1 MPVSDALVVVNDWV
15 SEFYFTSEESS
26 GTFLAAV
33 KSAVKQWETDE
44 ADDPQH
50 RSPLSRVTAERQ
62 RLLSQLIALHS
73 QANEL
78 GEQASPA
85 QRREALGT
93 VSEDAA
99 AAWRTVLGYDDLPH
113 TGAAPLRRF
122 TPGGMQEP
130 WVAVIDAVAA
140 DTAEELTSK
149 RTGLLTKPYQPEDAD
164 GEPEGDPVSSVP
176 ELLSALVS
184 EPVPPRLML
193 VLAGRLALLTSEEGW
208 PQGRYLAI
216 DLQTVTERNDT
227 KVGGELRRAVVAL
240 AAGSVAPDA
249 QGGLWWEQRQA
260 ESVRNAAGV
269 SKDLRDGVRES
280 IEIIAN
286 EVVHRRKDQGLEP
299 LPDDQAQVLAIQSL
313 RYLYRI
319 LFLLYAEASPRLG
332 ILPAGDPDYTAGY
345 SVDRLR
351 ELTLK
356 PLTTRSERG
365 THFYDS
371 LQVLFRLAQS
381 GHRPAFDPQ
390 GTQLREGLRFEGLSS
405 DLFQQHRTALI
416 DEVGLG
422 NGALQEV
429 LRRLLLTK
437 ERKGRQRGF
446 ISYVALG
453 INQLGAVYESL
464 MSYTGSFARGT
475 LVEVARHG
483 DPSDGSWVVP
493 QARIDAELAPHQ
505 VMVADDQGHEVPRT
519 YQHGEFVFRLSG
531 RQRQRSAS
539 YYSPQVLTEFTVQ
552 QGLEELLSQD
562 LTAQD
567 ILELSVCEPA
577 LGSGAFAIEAVRQLA
592 EAYLDRRQE
601 ELGERVDPEHFQAE
615 LQRTKAHIALHN
627 VYGVDLNPTAVELAE
642 VSLWLDTMVTD
653 MKAPWFGL
661 RLRSGNSLVGARHA
675 VYDREV
681 VRKATPKVRMTT
693 APREIPLTRSVDST
707 SHIFHFLLPGE
718 GWGAAG
724 SAKEIKTLAPQK
736 AKALRE
742 WAKQVQKKPTPA
754 QLKQLT
760 ALTERIDYLWGLAE
774 RRMVVAEEQSRRSL
788 EVWGADPAPG
798 GEVTRAEIEESL
810 NTPGSAY
817 QRLRLVMDAWC
828 ALWFWPVGQDDV
840 DDDTPAPPST
850 DEWLA
855 AIQDLV
861 GSTMKTAKAAEQS
874 SMELGQLEWG
884 DLDARESWFSAE
896 GTLPVERVLEQ
907 HPWLRTVRAIA
918 VEQRFFH
925 WELDFAAVFA
935 RGGFDFQVG
944 NPPWVRP
951 RPDTAALLGESD
963 PWWALI
969 DKPSEAAKKTRRANT
984 MGLPGA
990 AETLL
995 LGTGDTVALAELIGS
1010 VGEFPELAG
1019 TQPDLYRAF
1028 MMQTWRHSS
1037 SRGHSA
1043 LIHPPTHL
1051 TDAHAY
1057 PLRHSSYRRL
1067 RRHWNFI
1074 NHLKL
1079 FSEVTGLLNFSVNI
1093 YGPEQSP
1100 SFIQAVSLHHPITA
1114 TGSLMHNGDGPE
1126 PGFKNIDGDRDL
1138 TPHARRIAHI
1148 DHQELALWHHLMEG
1162 GNPEVPIDEARM
1174 VATLNRSAASVLEKL
1189 AQNPN
1194 LGSTGAQFSRGWDET
1209 FGRRDGYFEQ
1219 FWGPAASWDDVIL
1232 QGPFFHVGNPF
1243 FGSRNKTMRN
1253 KQDYSSVDLELL
1265 TANALPVTEY
1275 KPIHGVDDRGKIST
1289 ERYDRDYGSWTIPD
1303 PRRPGEQRSV
1313 PVRSQFRIMWRKM
1326 ADNTGERTLIPAI
1339 FPPGTATI
1347 SGALAIGHPQDPQRL
1362 ILTAGSMSSLLSD
1375 FLVRATVGN
1384 NIFWSAVKRL
1394 PQIPSDH
1401 PLAAAAS
1408 LRILRLNTLT
1418 EAYAP
1423 LWKDCWDP
1431 VMAQDAWTG
1440 GLERPNR
1447 PALGGVGPEWTEQIP
1462 LRIEEDRRR
1471 ALVEID
1477 AITAHVTGVSIDELC
1492 TIYRTQFGVLA
1503 KYDRGDGQLAKIYDA
1518 HGRLIPTSV
1527 RTAWNKAGRPQHGLS
1542 DEQRT
1547 YTTDSGRNLVAK
1559 EPFRILDR
1567 EADLREAYAA
1577 FAERIAGGSGN
1588 GTKD

>member
-15 SEFYFTSEESS
+15 SEFYFTSDESS

-62 RLLSQLIALHS
+62 HLLSQLIALHS

-93 VSEDAA
+93 ASEDAA
-99 AAWRTVLGYDDLPH
+99 AAWRTVLGYDDLPQ

-149 RTGLLTKPYQPEDAD
+149 TTGLLTKPYQPEDAD
-164 GEPEGDPVSSVP
+164 GQPEGDPVASVP

-240 AAGSVAPDA
+240 AADSVAPDA

-269 SKDLRDGVRES
+269 SQDLRDGVRES
-280 IEIIAN
+280 IEILAN

-299 LPDDQAQVLAIQSL
+299 LPDDQAQVLAVQSL

-405 DLFQQHRTALI
+405 DLFQARRTSLI

-464 MSYTGSFARGT
+464 MSYTGSFAHGT

-483 DPSDGSWVVP
+483 DPSNGSWVVP
-493 QARIDAELAPHQ
+493 QERIDPELAPHQ

-552 QGLEELLSQD
+552 QGLEELLNQD
-562 LTAQD
+562 LSAQE

-577 LGSGAFAIEAVRQLA
+577 LGSGAFAIEAARQLA
-592 EAYLDRRQE
+592 EAYLERRQV
-601 ELGERVDPEHFQAE
+601 ELGERIDPEQYQAE
-615 LQRTKAHIALHN
+615 LQRAKAHIALHN

-642 VSLWLDTMVTD
+642 VSLWLDTMVAD

-661 RLRSGNSLVGARHA
+661 RLRSGNSLVGARRA

-693 APREIPLTRSVDST
+693 APREIPLTRGVDGDA
-707 SHIFHFLLPGE
+707 HIFHFLLPGE

-736 AKALRE
+736 AKTLRE

-754 QLKQLT
+754 QLKELT
-760 ALTERIDYLWGLAE
+760 GLTERIDYLWSLAE
-774 RRMVVAEEQSRRSL
+774 RRMVVAEEQSRRAL
-788 EVWGADPAPG
+788 NVWGADPAPG

-840 DDDTPAPPST
+840 DDDTPAPPSS

-855 AIQDLV
+855 AIRDLV
-861 GSTMKTAKAAEQS
+861 GSTMKTAKAADQA

-884 DLDARESWFSAE
+884 DLDARESWFGTE
-896 GTLPVERVLEQ
+896 GALPVERVLEQ

-918 VEQRFFH
+918 REQRFFH
-925 WELDFAAVFA
+925 WELDFAAIFA

-951 RPDTAALLGESD
+951 DVDVDGLLGESD
-963 PWWALI
+963 PWWPLME
-969 DKPSEAAKKTRRANT
+969 KPSEPAKKARRAST
-984 MGLPGA
+984 LELPGA

-995 LGTGDTVALAELIGS
+995 LGTRDTVALGEIIGAVS
-1010 VGEFPELAG
+1010 EFPQLEN
-1019 TQPDLYRAF
+1019 TRPDLYRAF
-1028 MMQTWRHSS
+1028 MVQTWRHASP
-1037 SRGHSA
+1037 RGRTA

-1051 TDAHAY
+1051 TDARAY
-1057 PLRHSSYRRL
+1057 PLRRATYRHL
-1067 RRHWNFI
+1067 RRHWNFL
-1074 NHLKL
+1074 NELQLFTEVHHLV
-1079 FSEVTGLLNFSVNI
+1079 SYSVNI
-1093 YGPEQSP
+1093 YGPEQEP
-1100 SFIQAVSLHHPITA
+1100 DFLQAVSMYHPATA
-1114 TGSLMHNGDGPE
+1114 TGSLAHNGDGPE
-1126 PGFKNIDGDRDL
+1126 PGFKNEEGKWDQR
-1138 TPHARRIAHI
+1138 PHARRIAHV
-1148 DHQELALWHHLMEG
+1148 DRDELALWHVLMEG
-1162 GNPEVPIDEARM
+1162 GNPDVPVEETRM
-1174 VATLNRSAASVLEKL
+1174 VSTVNRSAASVLGKL
-1189 AQNPN
+1189 ASQPSIGR
-1194 LGSTGAQFSRGWDET
+1194 LEPQFSSGWNET
-1209 FGRRDGYFEQ
+1209 NARRDGYFEQ
-1219 FWGPAASWDDVIL
+1219 RWGQTESWDEVIL
-1232 QGPFFHVGNPF
+1232 QGPNFFVGNPL
-1243 FGSRNKTMRN
+1243 FGSRNSTMRGN
-1253 KQDYSSVDLELL
+1253 QDYSSVDLELL
-1265 TANALPVTEY
+1265 APDSLPVTEY
-1275 KPIHGVDDRGKIST
+1275 KPIHETDDQGQPST
-1289 ERYDRDYGSWTIPD
+1289 ERYDRAYGLWSIQDPD
-1303 PRRPGEQRSV
+1303 RPGEQRSV
-1313 PVRSQFRIMWRKM
+1313 PVRSQYRVMWRRR
-1326 ADNTGERTLIPAI
+1326 AALTGERTLISAL

-1347 SGALAIGHPQDPQRL
+1347 HGVISAGTLGKTRTVASLAAPMVSI
-1362 ILTAGSMSSLLSD
+1362 ISD
-1375 FLVRATVGN
+1375 FMVRSTVGDD
-1384 NIFWSAVKRL
+1384 IFGSAVNRL
-1394 PQIPSDH
+1394 PRIPSDH
-1401 PLAAAAS
+1401 PLAPAAI
-1408 LRILRLNTLT
+1408 LRILRLNALT

-1423 LWKDCWDP
+1423 LWADCWDP
-1431 VMAQDAWTG
+1431 SMAQDAWTG

-1447 PALGGVGPEWTEQIP
+1447 PALGDAGPQWTEQTP

-1477 AITAHVTGVSIDELC
+1477 AIMTHVTGVGIDELC

-1527 RTAWNKAGRPQHGLS
+1527 RTVWNKAGRPERGLS

-1547 YTTDSGRNLVAK
+1547 YTTDSGRTLVAK
-1559 EPFRILDR
+1559 EPFRILNR

-1577 FAERIAGGSGN
+1577 FAERLSGASGI

>member
-15 SEFYFTSEESS
+15 SEFYFTSDESS

-33 KSAVKQWETDE
+33 KSAVKQWEADE

-50 RSPLSRVTAERQ
+50 SSPLSRVTAERQ

-85 QRREALGT
+85 QRREALGAA
-93 VSEDAA
+93 SEDAA

-122 TPGGMQEP
+122 TPGGMHEP

-149 RTGLLTKPYQPEDAD
+149 RTALLTKPYQPEDAD
-164 GEPEGDPVSSVP
+164 GEPEGDPVASVP

-216 DLQTVTERNDT
+216 DLQTVAERNDT

-240 AAGSVAPDA
+240 AADSVAPDA

-269 SKDLRDGVRES
+269 SQDLRDGVRES
-280 IEIIAN
+280 IEILAN

-299 LPDDQAQVLAIQSL
+299 LPDDQAQVLAVQSL

-405 DLFQQHRTALI
+405 DLFQARRTSLI

-493 QARIDAELAPHQ
+493 QERIDAELAPHQ

-562 LTAQD
+562 LSAQE

-592 EAYLDRRQE
+592 EAYLDKRQE
-601 ELGERVDPEHFQAE
+601 ELGEKIDPEQYQAE

-642 VSLWLDTMVTD
+642 VSLWLDTMVAD

-675 VYDREV
+675 VYDREM
-681 VRKATPKVRMTT
+681 VRKATPKTRMTT
-693 APREIPLTRSVDST
+693 APREIPLTRSVDGA

-788 EVWGADPAPG
+788 EVWGADPTPG

-840 DDDTPAPPST
+840 DDDTPALPST

-861 GSTMKTAKAAEQS
+861 GSTMKTAKAADQS

-896 GTLPVERVLEQ
+896 GAMPVERVLEQ

-918 VEQRFFH
+918 KEQRFFH

-951 RPDTAALLGESD
+951 ATDSAALLGESD
-963 PWWALI
+963 PWWPLME
-969 DKPSEAAKKTRRANT
+969 KPSETARTTRRAST
-984 MGLPGA
+984 LELQGA
-990 AETLL
+990 AETLM
-995 LGTGDTVALAELIGS
+995 LGTRDTVSLAELIGAVS
-1010 VGEFPELAG
+1010 EYPQLAG

-1028 MMQTWRHSS
+1028 MVQTWRHASAHG
-1037 SRGHSA
+1037 RTA

-1051 TDAHAY
+1051 TDARAY
-1057 PLRHSSYRRL
+1057 PLRRAAYRHL
-1067 RRHWNFI
+1067 RRHWNFL
-1074 NHLKL
+1074 NELKL
-1079 FSEVTGLLNFSVNI
+1079 FAEIHDLVSYSVNV
-1093 YGPEQSP
+1093 YGPDQEP
-1100 SFIQAVSLHHPITA
+1100 DFLQAVSLYHPATA
-1114 TGSLMHNGDGPE
+1114 TDSLVHNGDGPE
-1126 PGFKNIDGDRDL
+1126 PGFKNEDGKWDQR
-1138 TPHARRIAHI
+1138 PHARRLARV
-1148 DHQELALWHHLMEG
+1148 DHQELALWHQLMEG
-1162 GNPEVPIDEARM
+1162 GNPEVPVEETRV
-1174 VATLNRSAASVLEKL
+1174 VATVNRSAASVLDKL
-1189 AQNPN
+1189 ASRPSIGQLQPQFSS
-1194 LGSTGAQFSRGWDET
+1194 GWHETGA
-1209 FGRRDGYFEQ
+1209 RRDGYFEQ
-1219 FWGPAASWDDVIL
+1219 SWGPAKSWDDVIL
-1232 QGPFFHVGNPF
+1232 QGPYFHVGNPF
-1243 FGSRNKTMRN
+1243 YSSRNSTMRGN
-1253 KQDYSSVDLELL
+1253 QDYSSVDLELL
-1265 TANALPVTEY
+1265 APDALPVTEY
-1275 KPIHGVDDRGKIST
+1275 KPIHETDDQGRVST
-1289 ERYDRDYGSWTIPD
+1289 ARYDRDYGFWSNPD
-1303 PRRPGEQRSV
+1303 PEHPGEQRSV
-1313 PVRSQFRIMWRKM
+1313 PARSQYRVMWRRM
-1326 ADNTGERTLIPAI
+1326 AAGTGERTLIPAI
-1339 FPPGTATI
+1339 YPPGTASI
-1347 SGALAIGHPQDPQRL
+1347 DGVFAIGYSEAPEL
-1362 ILTAGSMSSLLSD
+1362 TTLTAISMTSLLSD

-1384 NIFWSAVKRL
+1384 NIFQSAVNRL
-1394 PQIPSDH
+1394 PQIPADH
-1401 PLAAAAS
+1401 LLAPAAI
-1408 LRILRLNTLT
+1408 LRILRLNALT

-1423 LWKDCWDP
+1423 LWEDCWDP
-1431 VMAQDAWTG
+1431 AMAQDAWTG
-1440 GLERPNR
+1440 GMERPNR
-1447 PALGGVGPEWTEQIP
+1447 PALGDVGPQWTEQTP
-1462 LRIEEDRRR
+1462 LRLEEDRRR

-1477 AITAHVTGVSIDELC
+1477 AIMAHVTGVSIDELC
-1492 TIYRTQFGVLA
+1492 TIYRTQFGVLFT
-1503 KYDRGDGQLAKIYDA
+1503 YDRGEDKRAKIFDA
-1518 HGRLIPTSV
+1518 HGRMLPTSV
-1527 RTAWNKAGRPQHGLS
+1527 RTAWNKTGRRERGLS

-1547 YTTDSGRNLVAK
+1547 YTTDSGGTLVAK

-1577 FAERIAGGSGN
+1577 FAERLSGVS
-1588 GTKD
+1588 GTSTKD